1 MSDILHTPKAPR
13 AVTDGDIIL
22 ATVDVELSPD
32 QVFRAMN
39 TRELEVWWGEEGVYS
54 MTKWFSDL
62 QIGGLWHV
70 ETLLAD
76 GKKHPA
82 GGEFLEIEAPHKI
95 VFTRKYEW
103 DFPLLGQR
111 VTKVTYLADPIP
123 SGTRVTV
130 KHEGFEGLREPAE
143 IHADGWERVLGWLT
157 KYK

>member
-39 TRELEVWWGEEGVYS
+39 TRDLEVWWGEEGVYS

-130 KHEGFEGLREPAE
+130 KHEQPEGLREPAE